1 MSEQRMFRASNT
13 RSVYMFPL
21 WVIAKL
27 RDIKLSKIVWDKRLQ
42 VNCFCVQNFIT
53 YDKIKYEYELIL
65 RTISAKAFKFFY
77 PPTTLWKTAKMIK
90 LITYR
95 KRNVSSGFLFFFL
108 SARISQQNPGKAS
121 KSKTNPEPTLQNRI
135 IIQSY
140 TSCEP
145 STDTNRTKIWRWWYT
160 TPSSLGFEKS

>member
-1 MSEQRMFRASNT
+1 MEQTSERRMFWASNT
-13 RSVYMFPL
+13 RSVCMFSL

-53 YDKIKYEYELIL
+53 YDKIKNEYDLIL

-95 KRNVSSGFLFFFL
+95 KRNVSSGFLFFFFECTYF
-108 SARISQQNPGKAS
+108 SAKSWKSFKKQNQS
-121 KSKTNPEPTLQNRI
+121 WTNI
-135 IIQSY
+135 
-140 TSCEP
+140 
-145 STDTNRTKIWRWWYT
+145 TK
-160 TPSSLGFEKS
+160 